1 MAVSNN
7 MSLSYNWFI
16 QHGYS
21 PTLAAGFA
29 ANFAVETGGGEDIN
43 PDSTSPNGAYGIAQW
58 LDESRQTNFRNFMDK
73 HGYDYNDIY
82 AQLEFVDWELH
93 NTESQALE
101 EISNS
106 DLSSAE
112 SAAAAIA
119 NYYERCQG
127 QTLDLRQ
134 QVAGEVY
141 SNLYGGESY
150 DASATGSSDSSS
162 GGTDTEDYTSYL
174 PDDMRGIDGS
184 MYQRLGMLFKKAQEL
199 GVTPLLT
206 AGANDDSHTENS
218 WHYKGLGA
226 DIAWDGLQWGDDTLS
241 ALADYARSLG
251 FQEVISDPHGT
262 GPHLHVANPDLSKE
276 VNALLGPK
284 QATTTFGEGV
294 FTPKMQNMVSP
305 EIQALADAKLQMQKA
320 YEESL
325 KEKPSILDGIWHDFK
340 HSGNFAY
347 EFVDALYTDLF
358 HSDLDAFGRNKI
370 TDADRNYIK
379 AAMGSGNEAEAQW
392 IIDNAKDPTQL
403 YYLLQKKSDEMA
415 EDTKYAAYYNS
426 VGAHT
431 LGTILGAV
439 LDPLNAL
446 PELKVFQAGKIM
458 KALGGVVKDTRILD
472 SAAKASAEKIL
483 SAGGA
488 KASAEKILSAG
499 GAKRIGD
506 TALNMAAMGAIQQ
519 HAANLGNGTDDSIA
533 GAAMVAGISGGVLR
547 TLGMAGKNL
556 FHKDPAI
563 ANLARTADRIEESAA
578 RDAVGLKTPYTIM
591 DTKEAASKLHDAEY
605 FTKQEGKIASSVAER
620 DDVFA
625 LSLKDAKK
633 LGASMGIK
641 VSDNT
646 KGFFVP
652 HGDYT
657 VVVKDN
663 INGSKELEGVL
674 AHEIGVHQSLKD
686 TMGAE
691 RYQSLMNF
699 VSTQAKD
706 TTSKFA
712 QAARLANSTD
722 PEEILGYAIQH
733 DMLSRKS
740 SHSLVSSFREGLKE
754 MGFGDKSRF
763 TNNEILDMVDT
774 AVRYQSLKKQGIIVN
789 PDGSIVQNGVHF
801 SRDNMLA
808 PESLLDYEKSADE
821 LAQERKG
828 KTAFEKTVNTLS
840 GWMDN
845 KALTRT
851 PYGAAY
857 HSPSMTLAKKASEL
871 WEDAQRRGTSRNGS
885 NMPSAER
892 MKDYLMGQLDKY
904 KGEIL
909 DARKEWIRD
918 HYGTMG
924 VITPFRKGDAHR
936 QEFDQLVIDKF
947 NSLSKQQTHINI
959 DDKMVDQNVMK
970 AVKSLQNLYDTRI
983 DLGKHSS
990 SLFGGSTERN
1000 LIENGWYSVDDE
1012 FHRLVDPD
1020 AYRDFVSNFTTTGD
1034 KGARSFMER
1043 YALAASNTPTSRKLI
1058 GDMIKREKEL
1068 KLQREIHDAETYL
1081 NTEGRKSSEKVKR
1094 VKEDLE
1100 QKRSHTVKDTTD
1112 AEIDEFRKTKCKEWA
1127 DNIMQPLED
1136 KLDGLDTDG
1145 ATSKLGDLNFF
1156 RGRLPM
1162 DTGIVM
1168 DIKDAEGNVVKAF
1181 SFDNDLRYY
1190 DLEHTLNRTNRRFA
1204 GEVAVRNVLGSA
1216 NEYGAFVKKVLHEL
1230 RLASMGNDGRI
1241 NSSTAEKN
1249 KRWFLDNIARLRGM
1263 RDHYERN
1270 IYDEGAAITKSLNN
1284 FAYFKRGG
1292 SMGWNQL
1299 GDLGGAIAYGGLK
1312 QVFGV
1317 FNPLRKFVQDVRL
1330 GKANSDMVEDLSWHV
1345 FGEPVERYIFR
1356 GNWGDIQTRH
1366 ALSKRGFGVDNL
1378 LISAADMTHN
1388 LGKFTSQINML
1399 GHMTDTMVRSARS
1412 AAITDSIRWAHGETF
1427 NALRNPFSKANIKA
1441 LGRHVDLAQLKKDLR
1456 TYVKWEGKKGTVA
1469 DGFDVDAWRK
1479 ERPDT
1484 FWAWYDLMQNQVEK
1498 SVLLSAS
1505 EGNRNMLKDTN
1516 SLMRLVMMFKDFNM
1530 RSNNAQFMRM
1540 IQQHEAQDAMAFA
1553 LSLMTNTAA
1562 FAARNGA
1569 KMAALYAMGQTD
1581 AANYIKENYLNDKA
1595 LAKAA
1600 FFRTGFLS
1608 PMGVINDGW
1617 EAMYGSPT
1625 IRTTVSQ
1632 YRNNPPKEIGDY
1644 IGNFAQQLPAVDTL
1658 SDMTWKPIRSAYR
1671 LATSK
1676 GTQKDLRTLLN
1687 LAPVPDFIPYTQA
1700 IDTLAKLNSL
1710 KAK

>member
-7 MSLSYNWFI
+7 MALVYNWFI

-29 ANFAVETGGGEDIN
+29 ANFSVETGGGEDIN
-43 PDSTSPNGAYGIAQW
+43 PDITSSNGAYGIAQW
-58 LDESRQTNFRNFMDK
+58 LDESRQANFKNFIDE
-73 HGYDYNDIY
+73 HGYDSNDIY

-101 EISNS
+101 DISNS

-119 NYYERCQG
+119 DYYERCQG
-127 QTLDLRQ
+127 QGMTLRQ
-134 QVAGEVY
+134 QVAGEIY
-141 SNLYGGESY
+141 SNLYGGE
-150 DASATGSSDSSS
+150 DTDTNATGNAS

-174 PDDMRGIDGS
+174 PDDMQGIDGS
-184 MYQRLGMLFKKAQEL
+184 MYQRLGMLFKKAREL
-199 GVTPLLT
+199 GVEPLLT
-206 AGANDDSHTENS
+206 AGREYGPHNPEGAHP
-218 WHYKGLGA
+218 KGMAA
-226 DIAWDGLQWGDDTLS
+226 DIAWEGLQWGDPILEQ
-241 ALADYARSLG
+241 LYQYAGELG
-251 FQEVISDPHGT
+251 FTERAHNLEEDPNAT

-294 FTPKMQNMVSP
+294 FTPKMQNMVTP
-305 EIQALADAKLQMQKA
+305 ELQALADTKLQMQKA
-320 YEESL
+320 YEDAL
-325 KEKPSILDGIWHDFK
+325 KEKPSILEGIWHDFK
-340 HSGNFAY
+340 RSGNFAY

-358 HSDLDAFGRNKI
+358 HSDLDAFGRDKI

-415 EDTKYAAYYNS
+415 EDAKYAAYYSS
-426 VGAHT
+426 VGTHT
-431 LGTILGAV
+431 LGTVLGVV
-439 LDPLNAL
+439 LDPIYAL
-446 PELKVFQAGKIM
+446 PELKVLQAGKIM
-458 KALGGVVKDTRILD
+458 KTLGGVVKDTRIID

-483 SAGGA
+483 SV
-488 KASAEKILSAG
+488 G

-506 TALNMAAMGAIQQ
+506 TALNMAALGAIQQ
-519 HAANLGNGTDDSIA
+519 HAANLSNGTDDSIA
-533 GAAMVAGISGGVLR
+533 GAAMIAGISGGVLR

-556 FHKDPAI
+556 FHKDPAV
-563 ANLARTADRIEESAA
+563 ANLARTADRIETSAA
-578 RDAVGLKTPYTIM
+578 REAVGLKTPYTII
-591 DTKEAASKLHDAEY
+591 DTKEAASKLHDVEY

-652 HGDYT
+652 HGDYI

-663 INGSKELEGVL
+663 IKGAKELDGVL

-686 TMGAE
+686 TIGTE
-691 RYQSLMNF
+691 RYQSLMDF

-733 DMLSRKS
+733 AMLSRKS
-740 SHSLVSSFREGLKE
+740 SHSLVSSFRKGLKA
-754 MGFGDKSRF
+754 MGFGDKVRF
-763 TNNEILDMVDT
+763 TNNEILDMVNT

-789 PDGSIVQNGVHF
+789 PDGSIIQNGVHF
-801 SRDNMLA
+801 SKDNMLA

-845 KALTRT
+845 TALTRT

-857 HSPSMTLAKKASEL
+857 HSPSITLANKASEL

-892 MKDYLMGQLDKY
+892 MKNYLMGQLDKY

-924 VITPFRKGDAHR
+924 VINPFRKGDAHR
-936 QEFDQLVIDKF
+936 QEFDKLVIDKF

-959 DDKMVDQNVMK
+959 DDNLVDQNVMK
-970 AVKSLQNLYDTRI
+970 AVKSLQGLYDTRI
-983 DLGKHSS
+983 DLGKNSS
-990 SLFGGSTERN
+990 SIFGGSIERN
-1000 LIENGWYSVDDE
+1000 LIEDGWYSVDDE
-1012 FHRLVDPD
+1012 FHRLIDPD
-1020 AYRDFVSNFTTTGD
+1020 AYREFVSNFTTTGD
-1034 KGARSFMER
+1034 KGARDFMEK
-1043 YALAASNTPTSRKLI
+1043 YALVASNMPTSRKLI

-1068 KLQREIHDAETYL
+1068 KLQREIKDAEDFL
-1081 NTEGRKSSEKVKR
+1081 NKEALKEPEKINHAKVKR
-1094 VKEDLE
+1094 VKEELE
-1100 QKRSHTVKDTTD
+1100 QKRTTTIKDTTD
-1112 AEIDEFRKTKCKEWA
+1112 KEIDAFRDEKCKEWA

-1136 KLDGLDTDG
+1136 KLDGLDTNG
-1145 ATSKLGDLNFF
+1145 ASSKLGDLNFF

-1162 DTGIVM
+1162 DTGVVM

-1216 NEYGAFVKKVLHEL
+1216 NEYGSFVQKVLHEL

-1241 NSSTAEKN
+1241 NSATAEKN

-1270 IYDEGAAITKSLNN
+1270 VYDEGAAVSKILNN

-1317 FNPLRKFVQDVRL
+1317 FNPIRKFVQDVRL
-1330 GKANSDMVEDLSWHV
+1330 GKANSKMVEDLSWHV

-1356 GNWGDIQTRH
+1356 GNWGDKQTRN

-1399 GHMTDTMVRSARS
+1399 GHMTDTMVRSVRS
-1412 AAITDSIRWAHGETF
+1412 AAITDSIRWAHGKTF

-1441 LGRHVDLAQLKKDLR
+1441 LGRPVDIAQLKKDLQ
-1456 TYVKWEGKKGTVA
+1456 TYVKWDGKKGTVA
-1469 DGFDVDAWRK
+1469 EGFDVDAWRK
-1479 ERPDT
+1479 ESPDT
-1484 FWAWYDLMQNQVEK
+1484 FWAWYDLIQNQVEK
-1498 SVLLSAS
+1498 SVLLSSS

-1540 IQQHEAQDAMAFA
+1540 LQQHEAQDAMAFA

-1569 KMAALYAMGQTD
+1569 KIAALYAMGQTD

-1608 PMGVINDGW
+1608 PMGVVNDFL
-1617 EAMYGSPT
+1617 EAGTGAPT

-1632 YRNNPPKEIGDY
+1632 YRNNPPRDFGDFV
-1644 IGNFAQQLPAVDTL
+1644 GNSVQQLPAVDTL

-1676 GTQKDLRTLLN
+1676 GTQKDLRTLFN
-1687 LAPVPDFIPYTQA
+1687 LAPIPDFIPYTQA
-1700 IDTLAKLNSL
+1700 IDTLSKLNSL

>member
-1 MAVSNN
+1 M
-7 MSLSYNWFI
+7 
-16 QHGYS
+16 
-21 PTLAAGFA
+21 
-29 ANFAVETGGGEDIN
+29 
-43 PDSTSPNGAYGIAQW
+43 
-58 LDESRQTNFRNFMDK
+58 
-73 HGYDYNDIY
+73 
-82 AQLEFVDWELH
+82 
-93 NTESQALE
+93 
-101 EISNS
+101 
-106 DLSSAE
+106 
-112 SAAAAIA
+112 
-119 NYYERCQG
+119 
-127 QTLDLRQ
+127 
-134 QVAGEVY
+134 
-141 SNLYGGESY
+141 
-150 DASATGSSDSSS
+150 
-162 GGTDTEDYTSYL
+162 
-174 PDDMRGIDGS
+174 
-184 MYQRLGMLFKKAQEL
+184 
-199 GVTPLLT
+199 
-206 AGANDDSHTENS
+206 
-218 WHYKGLGA
+218 
-226 DIAWDGLQWGDDTLS
+226 QWGDDTLS

-763 TNNEILDMVDT
+763 TNNEILDMVNT

-845 KALTRT
+845 KKLTRT

-857 HSPSMTLAKKASEL
+857 HSPSVTLAK
-871 WEDAQRRGTSRNGS
+871 
-885 NMPSAER
+885 
-892 MKDYLMGQLDKY
+892 
-904 KGEIL
+904 
-909 DARKEWIRD
+909 
-918 HYGTMG
+918 
-924 VITPFRKGDAHR
+924 
-936 QEFDQLVIDKF
+936 
-947 NSLSKQQTHINI
+947 
-959 DDKMVDQNVMK
+959 
-970 AVKSLQNLYDTRI
+970 
-983 DLGKHSS
+983 
-990 SLFGGSTERN
+990 
-1000 LIENGWYSVDDE
+1000 
-1012 FHRLVDPD
+1012 
-1020 AYRDFVSNFTTTGD
+1020 
-1034 KGARSFMER
+1034 
-1043 YALAASNTPTSRKLI
+1043 
-1058 GDMIKREKEL
+1058 
-1068 KLQREIHDAETYL
+1068 
-1081 NTEGRKSSEKVKR
+1081 
-1094 VKEDLE
+1094 
-1100 QKRSHTVKDTTD
+1100 
-1112 AEIDEFRKTKCKEWA
+1112 
-1127 DNIMQPLED
+1127 NIM
-1136 KLDGLDTDG
+1136 GL
-1145 ATSKLGDLNFF
+1145 
-1156 RGRLPM
+1156 
-1162 DTGIVM
+1162 
-1168 DIKDAEGNVVKAF
+1168 
-1181 SFDNDLRYY
+1181 
-1190 DLEHTLNRTNRRFA
+1190 
-1204 GEVAVRNVLGSA
+1204 
-1216 NEYGAFVKKVLHEL
+1216 
-1230 RLASMGNDGRI
+1230 
-1241 NSSTAEKN
+1241 
-1249 KRWFLDNIARLRGM
+1249 
-1263 RDHYERN
+1263 
-1270 IYDEGAAITKSLNN
+1270 
-1284 FAYFKRGG
+1284 
-1292 SMGWNQL
+1292 
-1299 GDLGGAIAYGGLK
+1299 
-1312 QVFGV
+1312 
-1317 FNPLRKFVQDVRL
+1317 
-1330 GKANSDMVEDLSWHV
+1330 
-1345 FGEPVERYIFR
+1345 
-1356 GNWGDIQTRH
+1356 
-1366 ALSKRGFGVDNL
+1366 
-1378 LISAADMTHN
+1378 
-1388 LGKFTSQINML
+1388 
-1399 GHMTDTMVRSARS
+1399 
-1412 AAITDSIRWAHGETF
+1412 
-1427 NALRNPFSKANIKA
+1427 
-1441 LGRHVDLAQLKKDLR
+1441 
-1456 TYVKWEGKKGTVA
+1456 
-1469 DGFDVDAWRK
+1469 
-1479 ERPDT
+1479 
-1484 FWAWYDLMQNQVEK
+1484 
-1498 SVLLSAS
+1498 
-1505 EGNRNMLKDTN
+1505 
-1516 SLMRLVMMFKDFNM
+1516 
-1530 RSNNAQFMRM
+1530 
-1540 IQQHEAQDAMAFA
+1540 
-1553 LSLMTNTAA
+1553 
-1562 FAARNGA
+1562 
-1569 KMAALYAMGQTD
+1569 
-1581 AANYIKENYLNDKA
+1581 
-1595 LAKAA
+1595 
-1600 FFRTGFLS
+1600 
-1608 PMGVINDGW
+1608 
-1617 EAMYGSPT
+1617 
-1625 IRTTVSQ
+1625 
-1632 YRNNPPKEIGDY
+1632 
-1644 IGNFAQQLPAVDTL
+1644 
-1658 SDMTWKPIRSAYR
+1658 
-1671 LATSK
+1671 
-1676 GTQKDLRTLLN
+1676 
-1687 LAPVPDFIPYTQA
+1687 
-1700 IDTLAKLNSL
+1700 
-1710 KAK
+1710 

>member
-7 MSLSYNWFI
+7 MSLVYNWFI

-43 PDSTSPNGAYGIAQW
+43 PDITSPNGAYGIAQW
-58 LDESRQTNFRNFMDK
+58 LDESRQTNFRNFMDE
-73 HGYDYNDIY
+73 HGYDSNDIY

-119 NYYERCQG
+119 DYYERCQG
-127 QTLDLRQ
+127 QALDLRQ

-174 PDDMRGIDGS
+174 PDDMMGINGS

-226 DIAWDGLQWGDDTLS
+226 DIAWEGLQWGDDTLS

-320 YEESL
+320 YEDSL
-325 KEKPSILDGIWHDFK
+325 KEKPSILEGIWHDFK
-340 HSGNFAY
+340 RSGNFAY

-358 HSDLDAFGRNKI
+358 HSDLDAFGRDKI

-431 LGTILGAV
+431 LGTVLGAV

-446 PELKVFQAGKIM
+446 PELKVLQAGKIM
-458 KALGGVVKDTRILD
+458 KALGGVVKDTRIID
-472 SAAKASAEKIL
+472 SA
-483 SAGGA
+483 A

-506 TALNMAAMGAIQQ
+506 TTLNMAAMGALQQ
-519 HAANLGNGTDDSIA
+519 HAANMGNGTDDSIA
-533 GAAMVAGISGGVLR
+533 GAAMIAGISGGVLR

-556 FHKDPAI
+556 FHKDPAV
-563 ANLARTADRIEESAA
+563 ANLARTADRIETSAA
-578 RDAVGLKTPYTIM
+578 REAVGLKTPYTIM
-591 DTKEAASKLHDAEY
+591 DTKEAASKLHDVEY
-605 FTKQEGKIASSVAER
+605 FTKQEGKIASSVADR
-620 DDVFA
+620 ADVFA

-663 INGSKELEGVL
+663 IKGAKELDGVL
-674 AHEIGVHQSLKD
+674 AHEIGVHQSLKGTIGTD
-686 TMGAE
+686 
-691 RYQSLMNF
+691 RYQSLMDF

-763 TNNEILDMVDT
+763 TNNEILDMVNT
-774 AVRYQSLKKQGIIVN
+774 AVRYQSLKKHGIIVN
-789 PDGSIVQNGVHF
+789 PDGSIIQNGVHF
-801 SRDNMLA
+801 SKDNMLA

-845 KALTRT
+845 KMLTRT

-857 HSPSMTLAKKASEL
+857 HSPSVTLAKKASEL
-871 WEDAQRRGTSRNGS
+871 WEDAQRRGTSRNYS

-924 VITPFRKGDAHR
+924 VINPFRKGDAHR
-936 QEFDQLVIDKF
+936 KEFDKLVIDKF

-983 DLGKHSS
+983 DLGKNSS
-990 SLFGGSTERN
+990 SIFGGSMERN
-1000 LIENGWYSVDDE
+1000 LIEDGWYSVDDE

-1020 AYRDFVSNFTTTGD
+1020 AYREFVSNFTTTGD
-1034 KGARSFMER
+1034 KGARAFMEQ

-1081 NTEGRKSSEKVKR
+1081 NKEGRKSSEKVKR

-1145 ATSKLGDLNFF
+1145 ASSKLGDLNFF

-1216 NEYGAFVKKVLHEL
+1216 DEYGAFVKKVLHEL

-1270 IYDEGAAITKSLNN
+1270 IYDEGSAVTKILNN

-1330 GKANSDMVEDLSWHV
+1330 GKANSKMVEDLSWHV

-1356 GNWGDIQTRH
+1356 GNWGDTQTRN

-1441 LGRHVDLAQLKKDLR
+1441 LGRHVDLAQMKKDLR
-1456 TYVKWEGKKGTVA
+1456 TYVKWDGKKGTVA

-1498 SVLLSAS
+1498 SVLLSSS

-1569 KMAALYAMGQTD
+1569 KMATLYALGQTD
-1581 AANYIKENYLNDKA
+1581 AANYLKENYMNDKA

-1608 PMGVINDGW
+1608 PMGVVNDGW

>member
-7 MSLSYNWFI
+7 MSLVYNWFI

-29 ANFAVETGGGEDIN
+29 ANFAVETGGGEEIN
-43 PDSTSPNGAYGIAQW
+43 PDITSPNGAYGIAQW
-58 LDESRQTNFRNFMDK
+58 LDESRQTNFRNFMDE
-73 HGYDYNDIY
+73 HGYDSNDIY

-119 NYYERCQG
+119 DYYERCQG
-127 QTLDLRQ
+127 QALDLRQ

-174 PDDMRGIDGS
+174 PDDMKGIDGS

-226 DIAWDGLQWGDDTLS
+226 DIAWEGLQWGDDTLS

-294 FTPKMQNMVSP
+294 FTPKMQSMVSP

-320 YEESL
+320 YEDSL
-325 KEKPSILDGIWHDFK
+325 KEKPSILEGIWHDFK
-340 HSGNFAY
+340 RSGNFAY

-358 HSDLDAFGRNKI
+358 HSDLDAFGRDKI

-431 LGTILGAV
+431 LGTVLGAV

-446 PELKVFQAGKIM
+446 PELKVLQAGKIM
-458 KALGGVVKDTRILD
+458 KTLGGVVKDTRIID

-488 KASAEKILSAG
+488 K
-499 GAKRIGD
+499 RIGG
-506 TALNMAAMGAIQQ
+506 TTLNMAALGALQQ
-519 HAANLGNGTDDSIA
+519 HAANMGNGTDDSIA
-533 GAAMVAGISGGVLR
+533 GAAMIAGISGGVLR

-556 FHKDPAI
+556 FHKDPAV
-563 ANLARTADRIEESAA
+563 ANLARTADRIETSAA
-578 RDAVGLKTPYTIM
+578 REAVGLKTPYTIM
-591 DTKEAASKLHDAEY
+591 DTKEAASKLHDVEY
-605 FTKQEGKIASSVAER
+605 FTKQEGKIASSVADR

-663 INGSKELEGVL
+663 INGAKELDGVL

-686 TMGAE
+686 TIGTD
-691 RYQSLMNF
+691 RYQSLMDF
-699 VSTQAKD
+699 VSTQSKD

-754 MGFGDKSRF
+754 MGFGDKSKF
-763 TNNEILDMVDT
+763 TDNEILDMVNT

-789 PDGSIVQNGVHF
+789 PDGSIIQNGVHF
-801 SRDNMLA
+801 SKDNMLA

-845 KALTRT
+845 TMLTRT

-924 VITPFRKGDAHR
+924 VINPYRKGDAHR
-936 QEFDQLVIDKF
+936 QEFDKLVIDKF

-970 AVKSLQNLYDTRI
+970 AVKSLQNLYDTRV
-983 DLGKHSS
+983 DLGKNSS
-990 SLFGGSTERN
+990 SIFGGSMERN
-1000 LIENGWYSVDDE
+1000 LIEDGWYSVDDE

-1020 AYRDFVSNFTTTGD
+1020 AYREFVSNFTTTGD
-1034 KGARSFMER
+1034 RGARAFMEQ

-1081 NTEGRKSSEKVKR
+1081 NKEGRKSSEKVKR

-1145 ATSKLGDLNFF
+1145 ASSKLGDLNFF

-1162 DTGIVM
+1162 DTGVVM

-1216 NEYGAFVKKVLHEL
+1216 NEYGDFVKKVLHEL

-1249 KRWFLDNIARLRGM
+1249 KRRFLDNIARLRGM

-1270 IYDEGAAITKSLNN
+1270 IYDEGSAVTKILNN

-1356 GNWGDIQTRH
+1356 GNWGDTQTRN

-1378 LISAADMTHN
+1378 LISAADITHN
-1388 LGKFTSQINML
+1388 LSKFTSKINLL

-1412 AAITDSIRWAHGETF
+1412 SVITDSMRWAYGETF

-1456 TYVKWEGKKGTVA
+1456 TYLKWNGKKGTVA
-1469 DGFDVDAWRK
+1469 EGFNVDAWRK
-1479 ERPDT
+1479 ERPET
-1484 FWAWYDLMQNQVEK
+1484 FWAWYDLVQNQVEK
-1498 SVLLSAS
+1498 CVLLSSS

-1516 SLMRLVMMFKDFNM
+1516 SLMHLVMMFKDFNM

-1569 KMAALYAMGQTD
+1569 KMATLYALGQTD

-1608 PMGVINDGW
+1608 PMGVLNDFW
-1617 EAMYGSPT
+1617 EALYGSPT

>member
-7 MSLSYNWFI
+7 MALVYNWFI

-29 ANFAVETGGGEDIN
+29 ANFSVETGGGEDIN
-43 PDSTSPNGAYGIAQW
+43 PDITSSNGAYGIAQW
-58 LDESRQTNFRNFMDK
+58 LDESRQTNFKNFMDE
-73 HGYDYNDIY
+73 HGYDSNDIY

-93 NTESQALE
+93 NTESQALSD
-101 EISNS
+101 ISNS

-119 NYYERCQG
+119 DYYERCQG
-127 QTLDLRQ
+127 QGMSLRQ

-150 DASATGSSDSSS
+150 DASATGSSESSS

-174 PDDMRGIDGS
+174 PDDMMGIDGS

-199 GVTPLLT
+199 GVSPILT
-206 AGANDDSHTENS
+206 AGANDDSHVEGS

-226 DIAWDGLQWGDDTLS
+226 DIAWDGLQWGNDTLS

-262 GPHLHVANPDLSKE
+262 GPHLHVSNPDLSKE

-320 YEESL
+320 YEDSL
-325 KEKPSILDGIWHDFK
+325 KEKPSILEGIWHDFK
-340 HSGNFAY
+340 RSGNFAY

-358 HSDLDAFGRNKI
+358 HSDLDAFGRDKI

-415 EDTKYAAYYNS
+415 EDAKYAAYYSS

-431 LGTILGAV
+431 LGTVLGAV

-446 PELKVFQAGKIM
+446 PELKVLQAGKIM
-458 KALGGVVKDTRILD
+458 KTLGGVVKDTRIID
-472 SAAKASAEKIL
+472 SAAKSSAEKIL
-483 SAGGA
+483 SAD
-488 KASAEKILSAG
+488 

-506 TALNMAAMGAIQQ
+506 TTLNMASMGAIQQ

-533 GAAMVAGISGGVLR
+533 GAAMIAGISGGVLR

-556 FHKDPAI
+556 FHKDPAV
-563 ANLARTADRIEESAA
+563 ANLARTADRIETSAA

-591 DTKEAASKLHDAEY
+591 DTKEAASKLHDVEY

-625 LSLKDAKK
+625 LSLEDAKK
-633 LGASMGIK
+633 LGASMGVK

-663 INGSKELEGVL
+663 INGAKELEGVL

-686 TMGAE
+686 TIGTE
-691 RYQSLMNF
+691 RYQSLMDF

-733 DMLSRKS
+733 GMLSRKS

-763 TNNEILDMVDT
+763 TNNEIINMVNT

-801 SRDNMLA
+801 SKDNMLA

-845 KALTRT
+845 KMLTRT

-857 HSPSMTLAKKASEL
+857 HSPSTTLAKKASEL

-909 DARKEWIRD
+909 DARKEWIHE
-918 HYGTMG
+918 HYGTLG
-924 VITPFRKGDAHR
+924 VINPFRKGDAHR
-936 QEFDQLVIDKF
+936 QEFDKLVIDKF

-959 DDKMVDQNVMK
+959 DDNLVDQNVMK
-970 AVKSLQNLYDTRI
+970 AVKSLQGLYDTRI
-983 DLGKHSS
+983 DLGKNSS
-990 SLFGGSTERN
+990 SIFGGSIERN
-1000 LIENGWYSVDDE
+1000 LIEDGWYSVDDE
-1012 FHRLVDPD
+1012 FHRLIDPD
-1020 AYRDFVSNFTTTGD
+1020 AYREFVSNFTTTGD
-1034 KGARSFMER
+1034 RGARAFMEQ

-1081 NTEGRKSSEKVKR
+1081 NKEGRKSSEKVKQ

-1100 QKRSHTVKDTTD
+1100 QKRSHVVKDTTD
-1112 AEIDEFRKTKCKEWA
+1112 EEIDEFRKTKCKEWA

-1145 ATSKLGDLNFF
+1145 ASSKLGDLNFF

-1216 NEYGAFVKKVLHEL
+1216 NEYGDFVKKVLHEL

-1241 NSSTAEKN
+1241 NSATAEKN

-1270 IYDEGAAITKSLNN
+1270 VYDEGAAVSKILNN

-1317 FNPLRKFVQDVRL
+1317 FNPIRKFVQDVRL
-1330 GKANSDMVEDLSWHV
+1330 GKANSKMVEDLSWHV

-1356 GNWGDIQTRH
+1356 GNWGDVQTRN
-1366 ALSKRGFGVDNL
+1366 ALSKRGFGVDNI

-1441 LGRHVDLAQLKKDLR
+1441 LGRPVDIAQMKKDLR
-1456 TYVKWEGKKGTVA
+1456 TYVKWDGKKGTVA
-1469 DGFDVDAWRK
+1469 EGFDVDTWRK
-1479 ERPDT
+1479 ENPDT

-1498 SVLLSAS
+1498 SVLLSSS

-1540 IQQHEAQDAMAFA
+1540 LQQHEAQDAMAFA

-1569 KMAALYAMGQTD
+1569 KIAALYAMGQTD

-1608 PMGVINDGW
+1608 PMGTLNDLW
-1617 EAMYGSPT
+1617 EAGTGAPT

-1671 LATSK
+1671 MATNK

-1687 LAPVPDFIPYTQA
+1687 LAPIPDFIPYTQA
-1700 IDTLAKLNSL
+1700 IDTLSKLNSL

>member
-7 MSLSYNWFI
+7 MALVYNWFI

-29 ANFAVETGGGEDIN
+29 ANFSVETGGGEDIN
-43 PDSTSPNGAYGIAQW
+43 PDITSSNGAYGIAQW
-58 LDESRQTNFRNFMDK
+58 LDESRQTNFKNFMDE
-73 HGYDYNDIY
+73 HRYDSNDIY

-101 EISNS
+101 DISNS

-119 NYYERCQG
+119 DYYERCQG
-127 QTLDLRQ
+127 QGMTLRQ
-134 QVAGEVY
+134 QVAGEIY
-141 SNLYGGESY
+141 SNLYGGE
-150 DASATGSSDSSS
+150 DTDTNATGNAS

-174 PDDMRGIDGS
+174 PDDMQGIDGS
-184 MYQRLGMLFKKAQEL
+184 MYQRLGMLFKKAREL
-199 GVTPLLT
+199 GVEPLLT
-206 AGANDDSHTENS
+206 AGREYGPHNPEGAHP
-218 WHYKGLGA
+218 KGMAA
-226 DIAWDGLQWGDDTLS
+226 DIAWEGLQWGDPILEQ
-241 ALADYARSLG
+241 LYQYAGELG
-251 FQEVISDPHGT
+251 FTERAHNLEEDPNAT

-305 EIQALADAKLQMQKA
+305 ELQALADTKLQMQKA
-320 YEESL
+320 YEDAL
-325 KEKPSILDGIWHDFK
+325 KEKPSILEGIWHDFK
-340 HSGNFAY
+340 RSGNFAY

-358 HSDLDAFGRNKI
+358 HSDLDAFGRDKI

-415 EDTKYAAYYNS
+415 EDAKYAAYYSS

-431 LGTILGAV
+431 LGTVLGVV

-446 PELKVFQAGKIM
+446 PELKVLQAGKIM
-458 KALGGVVKDTRILD
+458 KILGGVVKDTRIID
-472 SAAKASAEKIL
+472 SA
-483 SAGGA
+483 A

-506 TALNMAAMGAIQQ
+506 TALNMAALGAIQQ
-519 HAANLGNGTDDSIA
+519 HAANLSNGTDDSIA
-533 GAAMVAGISGGVLR
+533 GAAMIAGISGGVLR

-556 FHKDPAI
+556 FHKDPAV
-563 ANLARTADRIEESAA
+563 ANLARTANRIEESAA

-591 DTKEAASKLHDAEY
+591 DTKEAASKLHDVEY

-625 LSLKDAKK
+625 LSLEDAKK

-663 INGSKELEGVL
+663 INGAKELEGVL

-686 TMGAE
+686 TIGTE
-691 RYQSLMNF
+691 RYQSLMDF

-740 SHSLVSSFREGLKE
+740 SHSLVSSFREGLKA
-754 MGFGDKSRF
+754 MGFGDKVRF
-763 TNNEILDMVDT
+763 TNNEILDMVNT
-774 AVRYQSLKKQGIIVN
+774 AVRYQNLKKQGIIVN
-789 PDGSIVQNGVHF
+789 PDGSIIQNGVHF
-801 SRDNMLA
+801 SKDNMLA

-845 KALTRT
+845 TVLTRT

-857 HSPSMTLAKKASEL
+857 HSPSVTLAKKASEL

-892 MKDYLMGQLDKY
+892 MKNYLMGQLDKY

-924 VITPFRKGDAHR
+924 VINPFRKGDAHR
-936 QEFDQLVIDKF
+936 QEFDKLVIDKF

-959 DDKMVDQNVMK
+959 DDNLVDQNVMK
-970 AVKSLQNLYDTRI
+970 AVKSLQGLYDTRI
-983 DLGKHSS
+983 DLGKNSS
-990 SLFGGSTERN
+990 SIFGGSIERN
-1000 LIENGWYSVDDE
+1000 LIEDGWYSVDDE
-1012 FHRLVDPD
+1012 FHRLIDPD
-1020 AYRDFVSNFTTTGD
+1020 AYREFVSNFTTTGD
-1034 KGARSFMER
+1034 KGARDFMEK
-1043 YALAASNTPTSRKLI
+1043 YALVASNMPTSRKLI

-1068 KLQREIHDAETYL
+1068 KLQREIKDAEDFL
-1081 NTEGRKSSEKVKR
+1081 NKEALKEPEKINHAKVKR
-1094 VKEDLE
+1094 VKEELE
-1100 QKRSHTVKDTTD
+1100 QKRTTTIKDTTD
-1112 AEIDEFRKTKCKEWA
+1112 KEIDAFRDEKCKEWA

-1136 KLDGLDTDG
+1136 KLDGLDTNG
-1145 ATSKLGDLNFF
+1145 ASSKLGDLNFF

-1162 DTGIVM
+1162 DTGVVM

-1241 NSSTAEKN
+1241 NSATAEKN

-1270 IYDEGAAITKSLNN
+1270 VYDEGAAVSKILNN

-1317 FNPLRKFVQDVRL
+1317 FNPIRKFVQDVRL
-1330 GKANSDMVEDLSWHV
+1330 GKANSKMVEDLSWHV

-1356 GNWGDIQTRH
+1356 GNWGDKQTRN

-1441 LGRHVDLAQLKKDLR
+1441 LGRHIDIEQLKDDLC
-1456 TYVKWEGKKGTVA
+1456 TYVKWDGKKGTVA
-1469 DGFDVDAWRK
+1469 DGFDVDKWRK

-1484 FWAWYDLMQNQVEK
+1484 FWAWYDLIQNQVEK
-1498 SVLLSAS
+1498 SVLLSSS

-1540 IQQHEAQDAMAFA
+1540 LQQHEAQDAMAFA

-1569 KMAALYAMGQTD
+1569 KIAALYAMGQTD

-1608 PMGVINDGW
+1608 PMGTLNDLL
-1617 EAMYGSPT
+1617 EAGTGAPT

-1632 YRNNPPKEIGDY
+1632 YRNNPPKDAGDV

-1658 SDMTWKPIRSAYR
+1658 SDMTWKPIRSAYH

-1687 LAPVPDFIPYTQA
+1687 LAPIPDFIPYTQA
-1700 IDTLAKLNSL
+1700 IDTLSKLNSL

>member
-7 MSLSYNWFI
+7 MSLVYNWFI

-43 PDSTSPNGAYGIAQW
+43 PDITSPNGAYGIAQW
-58 LDESRQTNFRNFMDK
+58 LDESRQTNFRNFMDE
-73 HGYDYNDIY
+73 HGYDSNDIY

-119 NYYERCQG
+119 DYYERCQG
-127 QTLDLRQ
+127 QALDLRQ

-174 PDDMRGIDGS
+174 PDDMKGIDGS

-206 AGANDDSHTENS
+206 AGANDDSHVENS

-276 VNALLGPK
+276 VNAILGPK

-294 FTPKMQNMVSP
+294 FAPKMQNMVSP

-325 KEKPSILDGIWHDFK
+325 KEKPSILEGIWHDFK
-340 HSGNFAY
+340 RSGNFAY

-358 HSDLDAFGRNKI
+358 HSDLDAFGRDKI

-431 LGTILGAV
+431 LGTVLGAV

-446 PELKVFQAGKIM
+446 PELKVLQAGKIM
-458 KALGGVVKDTRILD
+458 KTLGGVVKDTRIID
-472 SAAKASAEKIL
+472 SA
-483 SAGGA
+483 A

-506 TALNMAAMGAIQQ
+506 TTLNMAAMGAIQQ

-533 GAAMVAGISGGVLR
+533 GAAMIAGISGGVLR
-547 TLGMAGKNL
+547 TLGMVGKNL
-556 FHKDPAI
+556 FHKDPAV
-563 ANLARTADRIEESAA
+563 ANLARTADRIETSAA
-578 RDAVGLKTPYTIM
+578 REAVGLKTPYTIM
-591 DTKEAASKLHDAEY
+591 DTKEAASKLHDVEY
-605 FTKQEGKIASSVAER
+605 FTKQEGKIASSVADR

-663 INGSKELEGVL
+663 IKGAKELDGVL

-686 TMGAE
+686 TIGTD
-691 RYQSLMNF
+691 RYQSLMDF
-699 VSTQAKD
+699 VSTQSKD

-754 MGFGDKSRF
+754 MGFGDKSKF
-763 TNNEILDMVDT
+763 TNNEILDMVNT

-789 PDGSIVQNGVHF
+789 PDGSIIQNGVHF
-801 SRDNMLA
+801 SKDNMLA

-845 KALTRT
+845 TMLTRT

-857 HSPSMTLAKKASEL
+857 HSPSMALAKKASEL

-924 VITPFRKGDAHR
+924 VINPYRKGDAHR
-936 QEFDQLVIDKF
+936 QEFDKLVIDKF

-970 AVKSLQNLYDTRI
+970 AVKSLQNLYDTRV
-983 DLGKHSS
+983 DLGKNSS
-990 SLFGGSTERN
+990 SIFGGSMERN
-1000 LIENGWYSVDDE
+1000 LIEDGWYSVDDE

-1020 AYRDFVSNFTTTGD
+1020 AYREFVSNFTTTGD
-1034 KGARSFMER
+1034 RGARAFMEQ

-1081 NTEGRKSSEKVKR
+1081 NKEGRKSSEKVKR

-1145 ATSKLGDLNFF
+1145 ASSKLGDLNFF

-1162 DTGIVM
+1162 DTGVVM

-1216 NEYGAFVKKVLHEL
+1216 NEYGDFVKKVLHEL

-1270 IYDEGAAITKSLNN
+1270 IYDEGSAVTKILNN

-1330 GKANSDMVEDLSWHV
+1330 GKANSKMIEDLSWHV

-1356 GNWGDIQTRH
+1356 GNWGDKQTRN

-1441 LGRHVDLAQLKKDLR
+1441 LGRHVDLAQMKKDLR
-1456 TYVKWEGKKGTVA
+1456 TYVKWDGKKGTVA

-1498 SVLLSAS
+1498 SVLLSSS

-1569 KMAALYAMGQTD
+1569 KMATLYALGQTD
-1581 AANYIKENYLNDKA
+1581 AANYIKENYMNDKA

-1608 PMGVINDGW
+1608 PMGVLNDFW
-1617 EAMYGSPT
+1617 EALYGSPT

-1687 LAPVPDFIPYTQA
+1687 LAPIPDFIPYTQA

>member
-7 MSLSYNWFI
+7 MSLVYNWFI

-43 PDSTSPNGAYGIAQW
+43 PDITSPNGAYGIAQW
-58 LDESRQTNFRNFMDK
+58 LDESRQTNFRNFMDE
-73 HGYDYNDIY
+73 HGYDSNDIY

-119 NYYERCQG
+119 DYYERCQG
-127 QTLDLRQ
+127 QALDLRQ

-174 PDDMRGIDGS
+174 PDDMKGIDGS

-206 AGANDDSHTENS
+206 AGANDDSHTETS

-226 DIAWDGLQWGDDTLS
+226 DIAWEGLQWGDDTLS

-325 KEKPSILDGIWHDFK
+325 KEKPSILEGIWHDFK
-340 HSGNFAY
+340 RSGNFAY

-358 HSDLDAFGRNKI
+358 HSDLDAFGRDKI

-415 EDTKYAAYYNS
+415 EDTKYSAYYNS

-431 LGTILGAV
+431 LGTVLGAV

-446 PELKVFQAGKIM
+446 PELKVLQAGKIM
-458 KALGGVVKDTRILD
+458 KTLGGVVKDTRIID
-472 SAAKASAEKIL
+472 SA
-483 SAGGA
+483 A

-506 TALNMAAMGAIQQ
+506 TTLNMAAMGAIQQ

-533 GAAMVAGISGGVLR
+533 GAAMIAGISGGVLR
-547 TLGMAGKNL
+547 TLGMVGKNL
-556 FHKDPAI
+556 FHKDPAV
-563 ANLARTADRIEESAA
+563 ANLARTADRIETSAA
-578 RDAVGLKTPYTIM
+578 REAVGLKTPYTIM
-591 DTKEAASKLHDAEY
+591 DTKEAASKLHDVEY
-605 FTKQEGKIASSVAER
+605 FTKQEGKIASSVADR

-633 LGASMGIK
+633 LGAFMGIK

-663 INGSKELEGVL
+663 INGAKELDGVL

-686 TMGAE
+686 TIGTE
-691 RYQSLMNF
+691 RYQSLMDF
-699 VSTQAKD
+699 VSTQSKD

-754 MGFGDKSRF
+754 MGFGDKSKF
-763 TNNEILDMVDT
+763 TNNEILDMVNT

-789 PDGSIVQNGVHF
+789 PDGSIIQNGVHF
-801 SRDNMLA
+801 SKDNMLA

-845 KALTRT
+845 TALTRT

-924 VITPFRKGDAHR
+924 VLNPFRKGDAHR
-936 QEFDQLVIDKF
+936 QEFDKLVIDKF

-959 DDKMVDQNVMK
+959 DDKMVDQNVLK

-983 DLGKHSS
+983 DLGKNSS
-990 SLFGGSTERN
+990 SIFGGSMERN
-1000 LIENGWYSVDDE
+1000 LIEDGWYSVDDE

-1020 AYRDFVSNFTTTGD
+1020 AYREFVSNFTTTGD
-1034 KGARSFMER
+1034 RGARAFMEQ

-1081 NTEGRKSSEKVKR
+1081 NKEGRKSSEKVKR

-1145 ATSKLGDLNFF
+1145 ASSKLGDLNFF

-1270 IYDEGAAITKSLNN
+1270 IYDEGSAVTKILNN

-1330 GKANSDMVEDLSWHV
+1330 GKANSKMVEDLSWHV

-1356 GNWGDIQTRH
+1356 GNWGDTQTRN

-1441 LGRHVDLAQLKKDLR
+1441 LGRHVDLAQMKKDLR
-1456 TYVKWEGKKGTVA
+1456 TYVKWDGKKGTVA

-1498 SVLLSAS
+1498 SVLLSSS

-1569 KMAALYAMGQTD
+1569 KMATLYALGQTD

-1608 PMGVINDGW
+1608 PMGVLNDSW
-1617 EAMYGSPT
+1617 EAGTGAPT

>member
-7 MSLSYNWFI
+7 MSLVYNWFI

-29 ANFAVETGGGEDIN
+29 ANFAVETGGGEEIN
-43 PDSTSPNGAYGIAQW
+43 PDITSPNGAYGIAQW
-58 LDESRQTNFRNFMDK
+58 LDESRQTNFRNFMDE
-73 HGYDYNDIY
+73 HGYDSNDIY

-119 NYYERCQG
+119 DYYERCQG
-127 QTLDLRQ
+127 QALDLRQ

-174 PDDMRGIDGS
+174 PDDMKGIDGS

-226 DIAWDGLQWGDDTLS
+226 DIAWEGLQWGDDTLS

-294 FTPKMQNMVSP
+294 FTPKMQSMVSP

-320 YEESL
+320 YEDSL
-325 KEKPSILDGIWHDFK
+325 KEKPSILEGIWHDFK
-340 HSGNFAY
+340 RSGNFAY

-358 HSDLDAFGRNKI
+358 HSDLDAFGRDKI

-431 LGTILGAV
+431 LGTVLGAV

-446 PELKVFQAGKIM
+446 PELKVLQAGKIM
-458 KALGGVVKDTRILD
+458 KTLGGVVKDTRIID
-472 SAAKASAEKIL
+472 SA
-483 SAGGA
+483 A

-506 TALNMAAMGAIQQ
+506 TTLNMAALGALQQ
-519 HAANLGNGTDDSIA
+519 HAANMGNGTDDSIA
-533 GAAMVAGISGGVLR
+533 GAAMIAGISGGVLR

-556 FHKDPAI
+556 FHKDPAV
-563 ANLARTADRIEESAA
+563 ANLARTADRIETSAA
-578 RDAVGLKTPYTIM
+578 REAVGLKTPYTIM
-591 DTKEAASKLHDAEY
+591 DTKEAASKLHDVEY
-605 FTKQEGKIASSVAER
+605 FTKQEGKIASSVADR

-663 INGSKELEGVL
+663 INGAKELDGVL

-686 TMGAE
+686 TIGTD
-691 RYQSLMNF
+691 RYQSLMDF
-699 VSTQAKD
+699 VSTQSKD

-754 MGFGDKSRF
+754 MGFGDKSKF
-763 TNNEILDMVDT
+763 TNNEILDMVNT

-789 PDGSIVQNGVHF
+789 PDGSIIQNGVHF
-801 SRDNMLA
+801 SKDNMLA

-845 KALTRT
+845 TMLTRT

-924 VITPFRKGDAHR
+924 VINPYRKGDAHR
-936 QEFDQLVIDKF
+936 QEFDKLVIDKF

-970 AVKSLQNLYDTRI
+970 AVKSLQNLYDTRV
-983 DLGKHSS
+983 DLGKNSS
-990 SLFGGSTERN
+990 SIFGGSMERN
-1000 LIENGWYSVDDE
+1000 LIEDGWYSVDDE

-1020 AYRDFVSNFTTTGD
+1020 AYREFVSNFTTTGD
-1034 KGARSFMER
+1034 RGARAFMEQ

-1081 NTEGRKSSEKVKR
+1081 NKEGRKSSEKVKR

-1145 ATSKLGDLNFF
+1145 ASSKLGDLNFF

-1162 DTGIVM
+1162 DTGVVM

-1216 NEYGAFVKKVLHEL
+1216 NEYGDFVKKVLHEL

-1270 IYDEGAAITKSLNN
+1270 IYDEGSAVTKILNN

-1356 GNWGDIQTRH
+1356 GNWGDTQTRN

-1378 LISAADMTHN
+1378 LISAADITHN
-1388 LGKFTSQINML
+1388 LSKFTSKINLL

-1412 AAITDSIRWAHGETF
+1412 SVITDSMRWAYGETF

-1456 TYVKWEGKKGTVA
+1456 TYLKWNGKKGTVA
-1469 DGFDVDAWRK
+1469 EGFNVDAWRK
-1479 ERPDT
+1479 ERPET
-1484 FWAWYDLMQNQVEK
+1484 FWAWYDLVQNQVEK
-1498 SVLLSAS
+1498 CVLLSSS

-1516 SLMRLVMMFKDFNM
+1516 SLMHLVMMFKDFNM

-1569 KMAALYAMGQTD
+1569 KMATLYALGQTD

-1608 PMGVINDGW
+1608 PMGVLNDFW
-1617 EAMYGSPT
+1617 EALYGSPT

>member
-7 MSLSYNWFI
+7 MSLVYNWFI

-43 PDSTSPNGAYGIAQW
+43 PDITSPNGAYGIAQW
-58 LDESRQTNFRNFMDK
+58 LDESRQANFRSFMDE
-73 HGYDYNDIY
+73 HGYDSTDIY

-119 NYYERCQG
+119 DYYERCQG
-127 QTLDLRQ
+127 QALDLRQ

-150 DASATGSSDSSS
+150 DASATGSSGSSS

-174 PDDMRGIDGS
+174 PDDMQGIDPS
-184 MYQRLGMLFKKAQEL
+184 LYPRLGMLFKKAREL
-199 GVTPLLT
+199 GVEPLLT
-206 AGANDDSHTENS
+206 GGKEYGPHNPEGAHP
-218 WHYKGLGA
+218 KGMAA
-226 DIAWDGLQWGDDTLS
+226 DIAWEGLQWGDPILEQ
-241 ALADYARSLG
+241 LYQYAGELG
-251 FQEVISDPHGT
+251 FTERAHNLEEDPGAT

-320 YEESL
+320 YEDSL
-325 KEKPSILDGIWHDFK
+325 KEKPSILEGIWHDFK
-340 HSGNFAY
+340 RSGNFAY

-358 HSDLDAFGRNKI
+358 HSDLDAFGRDKI

-431 LGTILGAV
+431 LGTVLGAV

-446 PELKVFQAGKIM
+446 PELKVLQAGKIM
-458 KALGGVVKDTRILD
+458 KSLGGVVKDTRIID
-472 SAAKASAEKIL
+472 SA
-483 SAGGA
+483 A

-519 HAANLGNGTDDSIA
+519 HAANMGNGTDDSIA
-533 GAAMVAGISGGVLR
+533 GAAMIAGISGGVLR

-556 FHKDPAI
+556 FHKDPAV
-563 ANLARTADRIEESAA
+563 ANLARTADRIETSAA
-578 RDAVGLKTPYTIM
+578 RGAVGLKTPYTIM
-591 DTKEAASKLHDAEY
+591 DTKEAASKLHDVEY
-605 FTKQEGKIASSVAER
+605 FTKQEGKIASSVADR

-663 INGSKELEGVL
+663 IKGTKELDGVL

-686 TMGAE
+686 TIGTD
-691 RYQSLMNF
+691 RYQSLMDF
-699 VSTQAKD
+699 VSTQSKD

-754 MGFGDKSRF
+754 MGFGDKARF
-763 TNNEILDMVDT
+763 TNNEILDMVNT
-774 AVRYQSLKKQGIIVN
+774 AVRYQGLKKQGIIVN
-789 PDGSIVQNGVHF
+789 PDGSIIQNGVHF
-801 SRDNMLA
+801 SKDNMLA

-845 KALTRT
+845 TLLTRT

-909 DARKEWIRD
+909 DARKEWIW
-918 HYGTMG
+918 
-924 VITPFRKGDAHR
+924 
-936 QEFDQLVIDKF
+936 
-947 NSLSKQQTHINI
+947 S
-959 DDKMVDQNVMK
+959 
-970 AVKSLQNLYDTRI
+970 
-983 DLGKHSS
+983 
-990 SLFGGSTERN
+990 
-1000 LIENGWYSVDDE
+1000 
-1012 FHRLVDPD
+1012 
-1020 AYRDFVSNFTTTGD
+1020 
-1034 KGARSFMER
+1034 
-1043 YALAASNTPTSRKLI
+1043 
-1058 GDMIKREKEL
+1058 
-1068 KLQREIHDAETYL
+1068 
-1081 NTEGRKSSEKVKR
+1081 
-1094 VKEDLE
+1094 
-1100 QKRSHTVKDTTD
+1100 
-1112 AEIDEFRKTKCKEWA
+1112 
-1127 DNIMQPLED
+1127 
-1136 KLDGLDTDG
+1136 
-1145 ATSKLGDLNFF
+1145 
-1156 RGRLPM
+1156 
-1162 DTGIVM
+1162 
-1168 DIKDAEGNVVKAF
+1168 
-1181 SFDNDLRYY
+1181 
-1190 DLEHTLNRTNRRFA
+1190 
-1204 GEVAVRNVLGSA
+1204 
-1216 NEYGAFVKKVLHEL
+1216 
-1230 RLASMGNDGRI
+1230 
-1241 NSSTAEKN
+1241 
-1249 KRWFLDNIARLRGM
+1249 
-1263 RDHYERN
+1263 
-1270 IYDEGAAITKSLNN
+1270 
-1284 FAYFKRGG
+1284 
-1292 SMGWNQL
+1292 
-1299 GDLGGAIAYGGLK
+1299 
-1312 QVFGV
+1312 
-1317 FNPLRKFVQDVRL
+1317 
-1330 GKANSDMVEDLSWHV
+1330 
-1345 FGEPVERYIFR
+1345 
-1356 GNWGDIQTRH
+1356 
-1366 ALSKRGFGVDNL
+1366 
-1378 LISAADMTHN
+1378 
-1388 LGKFTSQINML
+1388 
-1399 GHMTDTMVRSARS
+1399 
-1412 AAITDSIRWAHGETF
+1412 
-1427 NALRNPFSKANIKA
+1427 
-1441 LGRHVDLAQLKKDLR
+1441 
-1456 TYVKWEGKKGTVA
+1456 YVKFE
-1469 DGFDVDAWRK
+1469 
-1479 ERPDT
+1479 
-1484 FWAWYDLMQNQVEK
+1484 Y
-1498 SVLLSAS
+1498 
-1505 EGNRNMLKDTN
+1505 
-1516 SLMRLVMMFKDFNM
+1516 
-1530 RSNNAQFMRM
+1530 
-1540 IQQHEAQDAMAFA
+1540 
-1553 LSLMTNTAA
+1553 
-1562 FAARNGA
+1562 
-1569 KMAALYAMGQTD
+1569 
-1581 AANYIKENYLNDKA
+1581 
-1595 LAKAA
+1595 
-1600 FFRTGFLS
+1600 
-1608 PMGVINDGW
+1608 
-1617 EAMYGSPT
+1617 
-1625 IRTTVSQ
+1625 
-1632 YRNNPPKEIGDY
+1632 
-1644 IGNFAQQLPAVDTL
+1644 
-1658 SDMTWKPIRSAYR
+1658 
-1671 LATSK
+1671 
-1676 GTQKDLRTLLN
+1676 
-1687 LAPVPDFIPYTQA
+1687 
-1700 IDTLAKLNSL
+1700 KLN
-1710 KAK
+1710 

>member
-7 MSLSYNWFI
+7 MALVYNWFI

-43 PDSTSPNGAYGIAQW
+43 PDITSPNGAYGIAQW
-58 LDESRQTNFRNFMDK
+58 LDESRQANFRNFMDE
-73 HGYDYNDIY
+73 HGYDSNDIY
-82 AQLEFVDWELH
+82 AQLAFVDWELH

-119 NYYERCQG
+119 DYYERCQG
-127 QTLDLRQ
+127 QALDQRQ

-150 DASATGSSDSSS
+150 DASATGSSESSS

-174 PDDMRGIDGS
+174 PDDMKGIDGS

-199 GVTPLLT
+199 GVSPILT
-206 AGANDDSHTENS
+206 AGANDDSHVEGS

-226 DIAWDGLQWGDDTLS
+226 DIAWEGLHWGDDTLT

-294 FTPKMQNMVSP
+294 FTPNMQNMVSP

-320 YEESL
+320 YEDAL
-325 KEKPSILDGIWHDFK
+325 KEKPSILEGIWHDFK
-340 HSGNFAY
+340 RSGNFAY

-358 HSDLDAFGRNKI
+358 HSDLDAFGRDKI

-431 LGTILGAV
+431 LGTVLGAV

-446 PELKVFQAGKIM
+446 PELKVLQAGKIM
-458 KALGGVVKDTRILD
+458 KTLGGVVKDTRIID

-483 SAGGA
+483 S
-488 KASAEKILSAG
+488 SG

-533 GAAMVAGISGGVLR
+533 GAAMIAGISGGVLR

-556 FHKDPAI
+556 FHKDPAV
-563 ANLARTADRIEESAA
+563 ANLARTADRIETSAA
-578 RDAVGLKTPYTIM
+578 REAVGLKTPYTTM
-591 DTKEAASKLHDAEY
+591 DTKEAASKLHDVSY
-605 FTKQEGKIASSVAER
+605 FTKQEGKIASSVADR

-625 LSLKDAKK
+625 LTLKDAKK

-663 INGSKELEGVL
+663 INGAKELDGVL

-686 TMGAE
+686 TIGTE
-691 RYQSLMNF
+691 RYQSLMDF

-754 MGFGDKSRF
+754 MGFGDKSKF
-763 TNNEILDMVDT
+763 TNNEILDMVNT
-774 AVRYQSLKKQGIIVN
+774 AVRYQSLKKHGIIVN
-789 PDGSIVQNGVHF
+789 PDGSIIQNGVHF
-801 SRDNMLA
+801 SKDNMLA

-821 LAQERKG
+821 VAQERKG

-845 KALTRT
+845 KLLTRT

-924 VITPFRKGDAHR
+924 VINPFRKGDAHR
-936 QEFDQLVIDKF
+936 QEFDKLVIDKF
-947 NSLSKQQTHINI
+947 NSLSKQQTHINM

-983 DLGKHSS
+983 DLGKNSS
-990 SLFGGSTERN
+990 SIFGGSVERN
-1000 LIENGWYSVDDE
+1000 LIEDGWYSVDDE

-1020 AYRDFVSNFTTTGD
+1020 AYREFVSNFTTTGD
-1034 KGARSFMER
+1034 RGARAFMEK

-1068 KLQREIHDAETYL
+1068 KLQREIHDDEAYL
-1081 NTEGRKSSEKVKR
+1081 NKEGRKSSEKVKR

-1112 AEIDEFRKTKCKEWA
+1112 VEIDEFRKTKCKEWA

-1145 ATSKLGDLNFF
+1145 ASSKLGDLNFF

-1241 NSSTAEKN
+1241 NSATAEKN

-1270 IYDEGAAITKSLNN
+1270 VYDEGAAVSKILNN

-1317 FNPLRKFVQDVRL
+1317 FNPIRKFVQDVRL
-1330 GKANSDMVEDLSWHV
+1330 GKANSKMVEDLSWHV

-1356 GNWGDIQTRH
+1356 GNWGDKQTRN
-1366 ALSKRGFGVDNL
+1366 ALSKRGVGMDNL

-1441 LGRHVDLAQLKKDLR
+1441 LGRHVDLAQMKKDLR
-1456 TYVKWEGKKGTVA
+1456 TYVKWDGKKGTVA

-1479 ERPDT
+1479 ESPDT

-1498 SVLLSAS
+1498 SVLLSSS

-1540 IQQHEAQDAMAFA
+1540 LQQHEAQDAMAFA

-1569 KMAALYAMGQTD
+1569 KMATLYALGQTD
-1581 AANYIKENYLNDKA
+1581 AANYLKENYLNDKA

-1608 PMGVINDGW
+1608 PMGVANDFW

-1658 SDMTWKPIRSAYR
+1658 SDMTWKPIRGAYR

>member
-7 MSLSYNWFI
+7 MSLVYNWFI

-43 PDSTSPNGAYGIAQW
+43 PDITSPNGAYGIAQW
-58 LDESRQTNFRNFMDK
+58 LDESRQTNFRNFMDE
-73 HGYDYNDIY
+73 HGYDSNDIY

-119 NYYERCQG
+119 DYYERCQG
-127 QTLDLRQ
+127 QALDLRQ

-174 PDDMRGIDGS
+174 PDDMKGIDGS

-226 DIAWDGLQWGDDTLS
+226 DIAWEGLQWGDDTLS

-251 FQEVISDPHGT
+251 FQEVISDPHVT

-320 YEESL
+320 YEDSL
-325 KEKPSILDGIWHDFK
+325 KEKPSILEGIWHDFK
-340 HSGNFAY
+340 RSGNFAY

-358 HSDLDAFGRNKI
+358 HSDLDAFGRDKI

-415 EDTKYAAYYNS
+415 EDTKYATYYNS

-431 LGTILGAV
+431 LGTVLGAV

-446 PELKVFQAGKIM
+446 PELKVLQAGKIM
-458 KALGGVVKDTRILD
+458 KTLGGVVKDTRIID
-472 SAAKASAEKIL
+472 SA
-483 SAGGA
+483 A

-506 TALNMAAMGAIQQ
+506 TTLNMAAMGALQQ
-519 HAANLGNGTDDSIA
+519 HAANMGNGTDDSIA
-533 GAAMVAGISGGVLR
+533 GAAMIAGISGGVLR

-556 FHKDPAI
+556 FHKDPAV
-563 ANLARTADRIEESAA
+563 ANLARTANRIETSAA
-578 RDAVGLKTPYTIM
+578 REAVGLKTPYTIM
-591 DTKEAASKLHDAEY
+591 DTKEAASKLHDVEY
-605 FTKQEGKIASSVAER
+605 FTKQEGKIASSVVDR

-663 INGSKELEGVL
+663 IKGAKELDGVL

-686 TMGAE
+686 TIGTD
-691 RYQSLMNF
+691 RYQSLMDF
-699 VSTQAKD
+699 VSTQSKD

-754 MGFGDKSRF
+754 MGFGDKSKF
-763 TNNEILDMVDT
+763 TNNEILDMVNT

-789 PDGSIVQNGVHF
+789 PDGSIIQNGVHF
-801 SRDNMLA
+801 SKDNMLA

-845 KALTRT
+845 KLLTRT

-924 VITPFRKGDAHR
+924 VINPYRKGDAHR
-936 QEFDQLVIDKF
+936 QEFDKLVIDKF

-970 AVKSLQNLYDTRI
+970 AVKSLQNLFDTRI
-983 DLGKHSS
+983 GLGKNSS
-990 SLFGGSTERN
+990 SIFGGSMERN
-1000 LIENGWYSVDDE
+1000 LIEDGWYSVDDE

-1020 AYRDFVSNFTTTGD
+1020 AYREFVSNFTTTGD
-1034 KGARSFMER
+1034 RGARAFMEQ

-1068 KLQREIHDAETYL
+1068 KLQREIHDAENYL
-1081 NTEGRKSSEKVKR
+1081 NKEGRKSSEKVKR

-1145 ATSKLGDLNFF
+1145 ASSKLGDLNFF

-1162 DTGIVM
+1162 DTGVVM
-1168 DIKDAEGNVVKAF
+1168 DIKDAEGNVVKSF

-1270 IYDEGAAITKSLNN
+1270 IYDEGSAVTKILNN

-1330 GKANSDMVEDLSWHV
+1330 GKANSKMVEDLSWHV

-1356 GNWGDIQTRH
+1356 GNWGDKQTRN

-1456 TYVKWEGKKGTVA
+1456 TYVKWDGKKGTVA

-1498 SVLLSAS
+1498 SVLLNSS

-1540 IQQHEAQDAMAFA
+1540 LQQHEAQDAMAFA

-1569 KMAALYAMGQTD
+1569 KMATLYALGQTD
-1581 AANYIKENYLNDKA
+1581 AANYLKENYLNDKA

-1608 PMGVINDGW
+1608 PMGVANDFW
-1617 EAMYGSPT
+1617 EAGTGAPT

-1632 YRNNPPKEIGDY
+1632 YRNNPPKDFGDFV
-1644 IGNFAQQLPAVDTL
+1644 GNSVQQLPAVDTL

-1676 GTQKDLRTLLN
+1676 GTQKDLRTLLT

>member
-1 MAVSNN
+1 MAVSDN
-7 MSLSYNWFI
+7 MALVYNWFA

-29 ANFAVETGGGEDIN
+29 ANFAVETGGGEDIYT
-43 PDSTSPNGAYGIAQW
+43 DATSPNGAYGIAQW
-58 LDESRQTNFRNFMDK
+58 LDESRQANFNNFMNK
-73 HGYDYNDIY
+73 HGYDSNDIY

-93 NTESQALE
+93 NTESQALTD
-101 EISNS
+101 ISNS

-127 QTLDLRQ
+127 QALDLRQ
-134 QVAGEVY
+134 QVAGEVF
-141 SNLYGGESY
+141 SNLYGGE
-150 DASATGSSDSSS
+150 DTDTNAIGNAGG

-174 PDDMRGIDGS
+174 PDDMMGIDGS

-199 GVTPLLT
+199 GVSPILT
-206 AGANDDSHTENS
+206 AGANDDSHVENS

-226 DIAWDGLQWGDDTLS
+226 DIAWEGLNWGDDSLN
-241 ALADYARSLG
+241 ALADYARELG

-276 VNALLGPK
+276 VNAILGTK

-294 FTPKMQNMVSP
+294 FTPNMQNMVSP

-325 KEKPSILDGIWHDFK
+325 KEKPTILEGIWHDFK
-340 HSGNFAY
+340 RSGNFAY

-358 HSDLDAFGRNKI
+358 HSDLDAFGRDKI

-403 YYLLQKKSDEMA
+403 YYLLQKKSDEME
-415 EDTKYAAYYNS
+415 EDTKYAAYYSS
-426 VGAHT
+426 VGTHT
-431 LGTILGAV
+431 IGTILGAV

-446 PELKVFQAGKIM
+446 PELKVLQAGKIM
-458 KALGGVVKDTRILD
+458 KTLGNVVKDTRIID
-472 SAAKASAEKIL
+472 SA
-483 SAGGA
+483 A

-533 GAAMVAGISGGVLR
+533 GAAMIAGISGGVLR

-556 FHKDPAI
+556 FHKDPAV
-563 ANLARTADRIEESAA
+563 ANLARTADKIETSAA
-578 RDAVGLKTPYTIM
+578 REAVGLKTPYTTI
-591 DTKEAASKLHDAEY
+591 DTKGTASALHDVEY
-605 FTKQEGKIASSVAER
+605 FTKQTGKIAKSVAER

-625 LSLKDAKK
+625 MSLKDAQK

-657 VVVKDN
+657 VIVKDN
-663 INGSKELEGVL
+663 INGAKELEGVL
-674 AHEIGVHQSLKD
+674 AHEIGVHQSLQD
-686 TMGAE
+686 TIGKE
-691 RYQSLMNF
+691 RYQSLMDF

-740 SHSLVSSFREGLKE
+740 SNSLVSGFRAGLKA
-754 MGFGDKSRF
+754 MGIGEKTHF
-763 TNNEILDMVDT
+763 TNNEILDMVST
-774 AVRYQSLKKQGIIVN
+774 AVRYQNLKKQGIIVN
-789 PDGSIVQNGVHF
+789 PDGSIAQNGVHF
-801 SRDNMLA
+801 SKDNMLA
-808 PESLLDYEKSADE
+808 PENLLDYEKSADE

-828 KTAFEKTVNTLS
+828 NTAFEKTVNTLS
-840 GWMDN
+840 GMMDN
-845 KALTRT
+845 TLLTRT
-851 PYGAAY
+851 PFGASY

-871 WEDAQRRGTSRNGS
+871 WEDAQRRGVSRNGS
-885 NMPSAER
+885 DMPSAER
-892 MKDYLMGQLDKY
+892 MKDYIIGQLDKY
-904 KGEIL
+904 KGAIL
-909 DARKEWIRD
+909 DARKEWIRE
-918 HYGTMG
+918 HYGTIG
-924 VITPFRKGDAHR
+924 VINPFRKGDAHR
-936 QEFDQLVIDKF
+936 QEFDKLVIDKF
-947 NSLSKQQTHINI
+947 NSLSKQQTHISI
-959 DDKMVDQNVMK
+959 DDSMVDPNVMK
-970 AVKSLQNLYDTRI
+970 AVKSLQELYDTRI
-983 DLGKHSS
+983 DLGKNSS
-990 SLFGGSTERN
+990 SIFGGSTDRN
-1000 LIENGWYSVDDE
+1000 LIEDGWYSTDDE

-1020 AYRDFVSNFTTTGD
+1020 AYREFVSNFTTTGD
-1034 KGARSFMER
+1034 KGAKEFMEK

-1068 KLQREIHDAETYL
+1068 KLQREIHEAETYL
-1081 NTEGRKSSEKVKR
+1081 GKEGRKSSEKVKQ
-1094 VKEDLE
+1094 VKKDLK
-1100 QKRSHTVKDTTD
+1100 QKHSQTVSDTTD

-1136 KLDGLDTDG
+1136 KLDGLDTEG
-1145 ATSKLGDLNFF
+1145 ASSKLGDLNFF
-1156 RGRLPM
+1156 HGRLPM
-1162 DTGIVM
+1162 DTGVVM

-1190 DLEHTLNRTNRRFA
+1190 DLEHTLDRTNRRFA
-1204 GEVAVRNVLGSA
+1204 GEIAVRNVLGSA
-1216 NEYGAFVKKVLHEL
+1216 NEYSSFVKKVLHEL

-1249 KRWFLDNIARLRGM
+1249 KHWFLDNIARLRGM

-1270 IYDEGAAITKSLNN
+1270 IYDEGSAVTKILNN

-1330 GKANSDMVEDLSWHV
+1330 GKANSKMVEDLSWHV

-1356 GNWGDIQTRH
+1356 GNWGDTQTRN
-1366 ALSKRGFGVDNL
+1366 ALSKRGVGMDNL

-1441 LGRHVDLAQLKKDLR
+1441 LGRHVDLKQLKEDLR
-1456 TYVKWEGKKGTVA
+1456 TYVNWDGKKGTIA
-1469 DGFDVDAWRK
+1469 NGFDVDTWRK
-1479 ERPDT
+1479 EKPET

-1498 SVLLSAS
+1498 SVLLSTS

-1516 SLMRLVMMFKDFNM
+1516 SFMRLVMMFKDFNM

-1540 IQQHEAQDAMAFA
+1540 LQQHEAQDAMAFA

-1569 KMAALYAMGQTD
+1569 KMATLYALGQTD

-1608 PMGVINDGW
+1608 PMGVANDFG
-1617 EAMYGSPT
+1617 EAGTGAPT

-1632 YRNNPPKEIGDY
+1632 YRNNPPKDFGDFV
-1644 IGNFAQQLPAVDTL
+1644 GNSVQQLPAVDTL

-1687 LAPVPDFIPYTQA
+1687 LAPIPDFIPYTQA
-1700 IDTLAKLNSL
+1700 IDTLAKLNNL

>member
-7 MSLSYNWFI
+7 MSLVYNWFI

-43 PDSTSPNGAYGIAQW
+43 PDITSPNGAYGIAQW
-58 LDESRQTNFRNFMDK
+58 LDESRQTNFRNFMDE
-73 HGYDYNDIY
+73 HGYDSNDIY

-112 SAAAAIA
+112 SAAATIA
-119 NYYERCQG
+119 DYYERCQG
-127 QTLDLRQ
+127 QALDLRQ

-174 PDDMRGIDGS
+174 PDDMKGIDGS

-206 AGANDDSHTENS
+206 AGANDDSHTETS

-226 DIAWDGLQWGDDTLS
+226 DIAWEGLQWGDDTLS

-325 KEKPSILDGIWHDFK
+325 KEKPSILEGIWHDFK
-340 HSGNFAY
+340 RSGNFAY

-358 HSDLDAFGRNKI
+358 HSDLDAFGRDKI

-415 EDTKYAAYYNS
+415 EDTKYSAYYNS

-431 LGTILGAV
+431 LGTVLGAV

-446 PELKVFQAGKIM
+446 PELKVLQAGKIM
-458 KALGGVVKDTRILD
+458 KTLGGVVKDTRIID
-472 SAAKASAEKIL
+472 SA
-483 SAGGA
+483 A

-506 TALNMAAMGAIQQ
+506 TTLNMAAMGAIQQ

-533 GAAMVAGISGGVLR
+533 GAAMIAGISGGVLR
-547 TLGMAGKNL
+547 TLGMVGKNL
-556 FHKDPAI
+556 FHKDPAV
-563 ANLARTADRIEESAA
+563 ANLARTADRIETSAA
-578 RDAVGLKTPYTIM
+578 REAVGLKTPYTIM
-591 DTKEAASKLHDAEY
+591 DTKEAASKLHDVEY
-605 FTKQEGKIASSVAER
+605 FTKQEGKIASSIADR

-633 LGASMGIK
+633 LGAFMGIK

-663 INGSKELEGVL
+663 INGAKELDGVL

-686 TMGAE
+686 TIGTE
-691 RYQSLMNF
+691 RYQSLMDF
-699 VSTQAKD
+699 VSTQSKD

-754 MGFGDKSRF
+754 MGFGDKSKF
-763 TNNEILDMVDT
+763 TNNEILDMVNT

-789 PDGSIVQNGVHF
+789 PDGSIIQNGVHF
-801 SRDNMLA
+801 SKDNMLA

-845 KALTRT
+845 TALTRT

-924 VITPFRKGDAHR
+924 VLNPFRKGDAHR
-936 QEFDQLVIDKF
+936 QEFDKLVIDKF

-959 DDKMVDQNVMK
+959 DDKMVDQNVLK

-983 DLGKHSS
+983 DLGKNSS
-990 SLFGGSTERN
+990 SIFGGSMERN
-1000 LIENGWYSVDDE
+1000 LIEDGWYSVDDE

-1020 AYRDFVSNFTTTGD
+1020 AYREFVSNFTTTGD
-1034 KGARSFMER
+1034 RGARAFMEQ

-1081 NTEGRKSSEKVKR
+1081 NKEGRKSSEKVKR

-1145 ATSKLGDLNFF
+1145 ASSKLGDLNFF

-1270 IYDEGAAITKSLNN
+1270 IYDEGSAVTKILNN

-1330 GKANSDMVEDLSWHV
+1330 GKANSKMVEDLSWHV

-1356 GNWGDIQTRH
+1356 GNWGDTQTRN

-1441 LGRHVDLAQLKKDLR
+1441 LGRHVDLAQMKKDLR
-1456 TYVKWEGKKGTVA
+1456 TYVKWDGKKGTVA

-1498 SVLLSAS
+1498 SVLLSSS

-1516 SLMRLVMMFKDFNM
+1516 SLMHLVMMFKDFNM

-1540 IQQHEAQDAMAFA
+1540 LQQHEAQDAMAFA

-1569 KMAALYAMGQTD
+1569 KMATLYALGQTD

-1608 PMGVINDGW
+1608 PMGVVNDFW
-1617 EAMYGSPT
+1617 EALYGSPT

-1687 LAPVPDFIPYTQA
+1687 LAPIPDFIPYTQA